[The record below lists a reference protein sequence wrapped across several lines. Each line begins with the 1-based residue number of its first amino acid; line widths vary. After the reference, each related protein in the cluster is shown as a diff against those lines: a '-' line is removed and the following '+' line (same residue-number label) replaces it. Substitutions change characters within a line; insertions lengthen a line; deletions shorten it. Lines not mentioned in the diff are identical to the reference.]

1 MTTIVTR
8 AGKGTSLSWSEVDA
22 NFTNLNTDKLEA
34 STIGSTVQAHSANL
48 DEYATVNPTA
58 AGLALLDDIDAA
70 AQRTTLSLNNVD
82 NTSDATKN
90 AATAILTNKTIAAST
105 NTVEAM
111 SGPNNSPLSFR
122 NKLING
128 EVTRINQR
136 GVANWAAVA
145 NGAYGYDRWK
155 KIDASN
161 MTQIIEAGNF
171 RPNTVHTLSGI
182 GVTTQQITSPA
193 SGNWTLPNIPIT
205 ATNVQLEEGAKATPF
220 EVRHIAFELSLCQRY
235 YERSS
240 VAFWA
245 AGNVA
250 GAVSTSVGFLVQK
263 RTNPTITFTDTTG
276 NLNRITTYTSGGV
289 LTSAVANSQSGNVTG
304 FAAGIATAD
313 VAISANWI
321 AEAEL

>member
-8 AGKGTSLSWSEVDA
+8 SGKGSSLSWSEVDS
-22 NFTNLNTDKLEA
+22 NFTNLNTDKAETSVVDLKAPLA
-34 STIGSTVQAHSANL
+34 SPTFTGTVSGITSTMV
-48 DEYATVNPTA
+48 
-58 AGLALLDDIDAA
+58 GLG
-70 AQRTTLSLNNVD
+70 NVD

-90 AATAILTNKTIAAST
+90 AATATLTNKTIAAST

-136 GVANWAAVA
+136 GVANWAAVS
-145 NGAYGYDRWK
+145 NGNYGYDRWK

-193 SGNWTLPNIPIT
+193 SGNWTLPNIPIS
-205 ATNVQLEEGAKATPF
+205 ATNVQVEEGMEATPF
-220 EVRHIAFELSLCQRY
+220 EVRHIGFELALCQRY
-235 YERSS
+235 YQNITAAMNGNIIAGGYLGMTVYFPNHMRAIPTVAEFSNTSS
-240 VAFWA
+240 
-245 AGNVA
+245 N
-250 GAVSTSVGFLVQK
+250 VSTVEYYPA
-263 RTNPTITFTDTTG
+263 TNSLIMQAPG
-276 NLNRITTYTSGGV
+276 
-289 LTSAVANSQSGNVTG
+289 LTVANAFLNV
-304 FAAGIATAD
+304 
-313 VAISANWI
+313 SASLS
-321 AEAEL
+321 AEL